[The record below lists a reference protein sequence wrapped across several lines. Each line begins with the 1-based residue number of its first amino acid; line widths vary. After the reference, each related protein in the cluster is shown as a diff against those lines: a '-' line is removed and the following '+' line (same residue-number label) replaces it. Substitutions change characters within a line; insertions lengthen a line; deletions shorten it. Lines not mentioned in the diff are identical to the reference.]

1 MADNKYKVIPTA
13 ATELAQY
20 EKYSAEDTNLIESFG
35 VNSAFNSQKHVS
47 ELHIYTVGNT
57 LLRSISSYT
66 NYKIE
71 LGSGGSEE
79 GSSTISVDPEN
90 GQAFFNHGV
99 AMDMSGDLNTAC
111 ADWDKAGKLGDES
124 AIVFARKNC
133 N

>member
-35 VNSAFNSQKHVS
+35 VNSAFDSQKHVS

-71 LGSGGSEE
+71 LGSGGNEE
-79 GSSTISVDPEN
+79 GSSTISVDPEKDAIAYGYRN
-90 GQAFFNHGV
+90 GGVKLLYIFFNNLFSE
-99 AMDMSGDLNTAC
+99 A
-111 ADWDKAGKLGDES
+111 KLGPKLYIKEIS
-124 AIVFARKNC
+124 NEA
-133 N
+133 